1 MICLTM
7 FQIFFY
13 EKDQT
18 SHFENILKLEPSPF
32 VVVNSKVSES
42 TYCGQGVLISEN
54 GLLGN
59 GLLHGSNFT

>member
-1 MICLTM
+1 MKYINVSTCTLVVVMICLTM

-18 SHFENILKLEPSPF
+18 SYFENILKLEPSPF

-42 TYCGQGVLISEN
+42 TYCGQGV
-54 GLLGN
+54 
-59 GLLHGSNFT
+59 